1 MLIQKLAC
9 FALLALCIATGAGA
23 EGTSVAFGG
32 LKADTTL
39 PVEMNA
45 DSLSVNQADGTA
57 VFTGNVVVT
66 QGAMKLSAAEIR
78 VEYTADKKGIDKL
91 YATGRVLLVNTSDA
105 AEADQAV
112 YTIATGEVVM
122 TGNVILTQG
131 QAAMSSQKLI
141 IDLKSGTGRMDGRV
155 TTTFTPGAN

>member
-45 DSLSVNQADGTA
+45 DSLS
-57 VFTGNVVVT
+57 VT